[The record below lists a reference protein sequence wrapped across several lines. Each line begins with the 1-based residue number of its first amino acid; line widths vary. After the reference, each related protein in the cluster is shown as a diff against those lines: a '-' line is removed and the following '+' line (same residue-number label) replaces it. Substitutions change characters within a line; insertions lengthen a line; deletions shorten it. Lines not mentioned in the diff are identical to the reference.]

1 MTVSDIITALSS
13 TSSRNEKIAILEE
26 HKENSALKHTL
37 KAALDP
43 HVAFY
48 IRSIPNIDDVLSEEH
63 KESIVA
69 KGELDDDSILEQVL
83 QMSMSSSSREEI
95 KANMAVGGY
104 LMNDPSILEKVLKK
118 DLSCGVAKSIVN
130 KVWPKH
136 ISTFDVMKAEERAH
150 LNKIRYPALASLKL
164 DGIRLVVTFQNGNI
178 VIKSSS
184 GKTVSCL
191 EHIEQDIQELAD
203 RLPADKYYDGFTLD
217 GELVYHEEDGTRS
230 RREKSNGLA
239 NRAIL
244 GTLSE
249 EEALPFKFYVF
260 DLLRDATKLSRG
272 IDAMPLKKRLG
283 DLMYLEDK
291 GSVVTVP
298 GLIVDSEE
306 EALEYFKVLCSEG
319 EEGIILKNLDSIYEC
334 KRSKDWVKL
343 KQEKEADVVI
353 TDWTEHT
360 KKPEQ
365 LGSMTVSTSD
375 GGVKGKI
382 GTKLT
387 DKQRKDLYKMA
398 VSGDLVNKIITI
410 RYHEVTVKKDTTVP
424 DSFYLPRFIEIR
436 YDKEEADSTQK
447 VKDQE

>member
-1 MTVSDIITALSS
+1 MTVSDIITKLAN

-26 HKENSALKHTL
+26 QKENSALKTTL

-43 HVAFY
+43 HVTFY
-48 IRSIPNIDDVLSEEH
+48 IRSIPNIDDVLTEEQ
-63 KESIVA
+63 KEGIVS

-83 QMSMSSSSREEI
+83 QMAMATSSREEI
-95 KANMAVGGY
+95 KLNVAVGGH
-104 LMNDPSILEKVLKK
+104 LMQDPSILEKVLKK

-136 ISTFDVMKAEERAH
+136 ISTFDVMKAEEKAH
-150 LNKIRYPALASLKL
+150 LNKIKYPALASLKL
-164 DGIRLVVTFQNGNI
+164 DGIRMVAMYQDGN
-178 VIKSSS
+178 VILKSSS
-184 GKTVSCL
+184 GKTVTCL
-191 EHIEQDIQELAD
+191 PHIEEEIQELAD
-203 RLPADKYYDGFTLD
+203 RLPVEKYYDGFTLD
-217 GELVYHEEDGTRS
+217 GELVYHEDDGTRS

-244 GTLSE
+244 GTLSDE
-249 EEALPFKFYVF
+249 AALPFKLYVF

-272 IDAMPLKKRLG
+272 IDATPLKKRLG
-283 DLMYLEDK
+283 DMMYVDDR
-291 GSVVTVP
+291 GAVVPVP

-306 EALEYFKVLCSEG
+306 EALEYFNVLCSEG

-353 TDWTEHT
+353 IGWTEHT